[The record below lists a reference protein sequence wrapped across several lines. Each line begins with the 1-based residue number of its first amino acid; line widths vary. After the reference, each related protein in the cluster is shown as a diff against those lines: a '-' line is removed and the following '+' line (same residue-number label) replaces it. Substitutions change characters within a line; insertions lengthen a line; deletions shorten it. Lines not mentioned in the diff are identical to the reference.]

1 MENNKDKWNIDD
13 DSNTTPNKHI
23 SQTSKPKIENQE
35 PTTIQEVITGQ
46 LHENVVIFVGPRE
59 VGKTVTLMRLIHYL
73 KNTKSVKIEP
83 NQTYR
88 KDKRYIDSINEF
100 KDDLHQPNFNA
111 KRTAN
116 MDFLVLDVFK
126 NSKLHCQ
133 FLEAPG
139 EAYFDVRNPHNIG
152 FPAYL
157 TSIFNNSKINKVFI
171 FFFEEGML
179 MDSDPIAYSSR
190 LARLVSMMNRKK
202 DDVIILYNKCDK
214 QRNLY
219 DRNKPNVREF
229 QKSLYNNTNYSDFL
243 GSLKDLKIPV
253 KFVPF
258 SNGDFQD
265 IPDSQLQRWIH
276 SDDFYPQEL
285 WKHIERCFKSFS
297 FFG

>member
-1 MENNKDKWNIDD
+1 MEKNNDKWNIDNDSENTIKND
-13 DSNTTPNKHI
+13 DELV
-23 SQTSKPKIENQE
+23 SKPKLEKEE

-46 LHENVVIFVGPRE
+46 LHENVVVFVGPRE

-73 KNTKSVKIEP
+73 KNTRNIKIEP

-88 KDKRYIDSINEF
+88 KDKRYIESINEF

-126 NSKLHCQ
+126 NAKLHCQ

-139 EAYFDVRNPHNIG
+139 EAYFDLKNPHDIG

-157 TSIFNNSKINKVFI
+157 TSIFNNSKINKVFV

-179 MDSDPIAYSSR
+179 MNSDPMAYSSR
-190 LARLVSMMNRKK
+190 LSRLVSMMNKKK
-202 DDVIILYNKCDK
+202 DDVIILYNKADR

-219 DRNKPNVREF
+219 DRNKPNVKEF
-229 QKSLYNNTNYSDFL
+229 KKLVYNNPNYSDFL
-243 GSLKDLKIPV
+243 GSLKDLGIPV

-265 IPDSQLQRWIH
+265 IPDSQHQRWIH
-276 SDDFYPQEL
+276 SDNFYPKEL
-285 WKHIERCFKSFS
+285 WKHIERCFKSVNW
-297 FFG
+297 FG